1 MRTFKLLVITTAA
14 AAAMTIFGG
23 APVMA
28 AATAT
33 TTSYSFDLAA
43 ANTAISPAGG
53 TMCGPTAAGDWIS
66 VTGSGTFDPAAGS
79 IQAKGSFTHY
89 NSGGSIVC
97 RGTWKAAAL
106 TAFTDFGVNDQG
118 EEGGVISM
126 TVTHYCKTM
135 GMTMTGIPMTVTS
148 TVTSTVNAPAAY
160 TDGTT
165 VGDFTQPT
173 GGTVVIQPEQ

>member
-1 MRTFKLLVITTAA
+1 MRTFKLLVITTA

-79 IQAKGSFTHY
+79 IRAKGSFTHY

-118 EEGGVISM
+118 EEGM
-126 TVTHYCKTM
+126 TVTHYCKTI
-135 GMTMTGIPMTVTS
+135 GMTMTGIPM

>member
-14 AAAMTIFGG
+14 AAAMAIFGG
-23 APVMA
+23 PPVLA
-28 AATAT
+28 AASPT
-33 TTSYSFDLAA
+33 TTTYSFDLAA
-43 ANTAISPAGG
+43 ANTAVSPAGG
-53 TMCGPTAAGDWIS
+53 TMCGPTAAGDSIS

-89 NSGGSIVC
+89 NSRGSIVC
-97 RGTWKAAAL
+97 QGTWKATAL
-106 TAFTDFGVNDQG
+106 TGFTDFGVNDQG

-148 TVTSTVNAPAAY
+148 TVNAPADY
-160 TDGTT
+160 TEGIT

-173 GGTVVIQPEQ
+173 GGTIVIQPEQ